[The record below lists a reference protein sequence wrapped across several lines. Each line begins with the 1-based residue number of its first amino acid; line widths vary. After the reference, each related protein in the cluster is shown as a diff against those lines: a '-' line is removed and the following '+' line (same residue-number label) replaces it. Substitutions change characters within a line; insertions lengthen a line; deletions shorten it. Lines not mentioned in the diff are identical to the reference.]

1 MEIVVPCVENR
12 CKELPKPDQAA
23 LLILDVFHGQ
33 ITEDVTFFL
42 QKHNI
47 LLVLVPN
54 NMTSV
59 FQSLDLTV

>member
-1 MEIVVPCVENR
+1 MEIVVLYVENQ

-42 QKHNI
+42 
-47 LLVLVPN
+47 
-54 NMTSV
+54 
-59 FQSLDLTV
+59 